1 MATIENAKYLKM
13 TDEPLGIVDK
23 KIAIQCVYNGKNM
36 SITINPRSHRYQEIM
51 RQVDAGT
58 LTIADAD

>member
-1 MATIENAKYLKM
+1 MATITNAKYLKM

-23 KIAIQCVYNGKNM
+23 KIAVQCVYDGVNM
-36 SITINPRSHRYQEIM
+36 SITINPTSERYQEIM

>member
-1 MATIENAKYLKM
+1 MTTITNAKYLKM
-13 TDEPLGIVDK
+13 TDEALGIVDK
-23 KIAIQCVYNGKNM
+23 NIAVQCVYNGVNM
-36 SITINPRSHRYQEIM
+36 SITINPRSEKYKEIM